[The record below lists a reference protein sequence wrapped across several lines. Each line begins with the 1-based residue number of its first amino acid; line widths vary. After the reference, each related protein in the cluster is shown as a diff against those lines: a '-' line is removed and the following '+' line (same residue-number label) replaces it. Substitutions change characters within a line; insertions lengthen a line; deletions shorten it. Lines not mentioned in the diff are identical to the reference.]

1 MKRQSIS
8 ITSPNDNWLKKQVE
22 SEEFSS
28 KSELINHLIRR
39 AREKEES
46 AGWLREKLIEGEQ
59 SGFTNLTK
67 EEILKQSKTELRKSG
82 KL

>member
-67 EEILKQSKTELRKSG
+67 EEILKQSKTELRKSA